1 MEERTTLDRLKVG
14 QSATVVDLELSGIKR
29 RRLQDLGF
37 IKGGIVRAEYE
48 SPAGNP
54 VAYLIRGTVLALRK
68 EDAGK
73 IQILLPEDGGQ

>member
-1 MEERTTLDRLKVG
+1 MEELTSLDQLAIG
-14 QSATVVDLELSGIKR
+14 ASATVKSLEIEGIKR

-37 IKGGIVRAEYE
+37 IEGGAIQAVYP

-68 EDAGK
+68 EDAEK
-73 IQILLPEDGGQ
+73 IKILLSKDREV

>member
-14 QSATVVDLELSGIKR
+14 QSATILELSGIKR

-37 IKGGIVRAEYE
+37 LKGGIVRAEYE

>member
-1 MEERTTLDRLKVG
+1 MKETTTLDRLSIG
-14 QSATVVDLELSGIKR
+14 ANATVKSLEIEGIKR

-37 IKGGIVRAEYE
+37 IEGGEIQAVYP

-68 EDAGK
+68 EDAAK
-73 IQILLPEDGGQ
+73 ITILLSRDREV